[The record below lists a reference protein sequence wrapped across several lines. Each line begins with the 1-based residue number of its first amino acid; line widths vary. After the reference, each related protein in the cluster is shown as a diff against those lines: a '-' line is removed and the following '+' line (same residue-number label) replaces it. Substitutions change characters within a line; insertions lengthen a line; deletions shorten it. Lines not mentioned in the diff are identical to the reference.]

1 MTLNNFT
8 SETEIDVWEV
18 DYFDTDCQGRKLAK
32 PLLGVRVNEGTWLE
46 IRALLKFIA
55 DRQKELS

>member
-8 SETEIDVWEV
+8 SATEVDVWEV
-18 DYFDTDCQGRKLAK
+18 DYFDTDWEGRKLAK
-32 PLLGVRVNEGTWLE
+32 PLLGVRVNEGTWME

-55 DRQKELS
+55 ERQKELS